1 MDKHEMDWCNMKQI
15 KCPNCGADEFYIK
28 DGCKVC
34 KYCLSKFEIDANQI
48 EDESGEN
55 EADKISYKFD
65 ELYEEEN
72 EYDNTEYFDRK
83 AVHNIANRTS
93 QVSSKCKE
101 TPASKPIGKN
111 YRVADTA
118 YRVLELV
125 YYAVFWIFSLFVFGL
140 SVGAG
145 NEDNGRLSQ
154 IILILTAILMNPTV
168 NYYINKHL
176 FRFPKWTSIVI
187 MVVGTLF
194 GFAVYPGV

>member
-1 MDKHEMDWCNMKQI
+1 MKQI

-34 KYCLSKFEIDANQI
+34 KYCLSKFEIDDNQI
-48 EDESGEN
+48 ENNSDEN
-55 EADKISYKFD
+55 TADKISYPFDD
-65 ELYEEEN
+65 ELCEEEN
-72 EYDNTEYFDRK
+72 EYGNTEYFDHK
-83 AVHNIANRTS
+83 AVHNIASRTS
-93 QVSSKCKE
+93 QVSSKRKKA
-101 TPASKPIGKN
+101 PASKQIGKN
-111 YRVADTA
+111 YGVSNAV
-118 YRVLELV
+118 YRVLELI

>member
-1 MDKHEMDWCNMKQI
+1 MKQI

-34 KYCLSKFEIDANQI
+34 KYCLSKFEIGDNQI
-48 EDESGEN
+48 EDKGGEN
-55 EADKISYKFD
+55 GADQIAYNFDD

-72 EYDNTEYFDRK
+72 EYEYDNTEYFDRK
-83 AVHNIANRTS
+83 AVHNIASRS
-93 QVSSKCKE
+93 SRVSSKRE
-101 TPASKPIGKN
+101 VPSSKQIGKN

-118 YRVLELV
+118 YRVLELI

-140 SVGAG
+140 STGAG
-145 NEDNGRLSQ
+145 NEEDGRLSQ
-154 IILILTAILMNPTV
+154 IILILTAVLMNPTV

-187 MVVGTLF
+187 MAVGTLL
-194 GFAVYPGV
+194 GFAVYPG